1 MAVKKE
7 LNSCHIRISNGNLY
21 VISKEDF
28 TTVRVDV
35 DEIYKA
41 LKEHIEGEAQYWRDM
56 GW

>member
-35 DEIYKA
+35 DELYKT